1 MNTAAPRRMKEVK
14 KWMWM
19 EFLVQCS
26 FLWVEE
32 MHRVQAGEERAA

>member
-1 MNTAAPRRMKEVK
+1 MNTAAPRSMKDVK

-26 FLWVEE
+26 FLWEKDVLC
-32 MHRVQAGEERAA
+32 